1 MNLLKILRNGM
12 AGALIAAV
20 PVTTSI
26 AATRPNAA
34 VPMASSTAS
43 TAAAAQDFGG
53 DHSYNWLAIGLGV
66 AAIAIFALLV
76 LDNDDDDDEASPG

>member
-1 MNLLKILRNGM
+1 MKLTKILRNGI

-20 PVTTSI
+20 PVTSSI

-34 VPMASSTAS
+34 VPMSSSAAATS
-43 TAAAAQDFGG
+43 AAAQDFGG
-53 DHSYNWLAIGLGV
+53 DESYGWLGLALGV

-76 LDNDDDDDEASPG
+76 LDNDDDDEASEG